1 MRLVRLD
8 SGYDLSRFDCG
19 DDDLNEFLSDN
30 ALNFAEQRIAN
41 TFVLEHDDEI
51 LAYFCL
57 LNDKVSQEES
67 SNNNWK
73 KLKKE
78 FPEGKQFSSYPAIKI
93 GRFAVASAHRGK
105 NIGSDLMDKIKK
117 MLNLNPNYSAFRYL
131 TVDAYTSAIGFYEK
145 NDFKIL
151 SPQTI
156 SKDTRLMFFDMMSLI
171 NATS

>member
-1 MRLVRLD
+1 MRLVKLTPEH
-8 SGYDLSRFDCG
+8 DLSQFDCG
-19 DDDLNEFLSDN
+19 DNDLNEFLCDN
-30 ALNFAEQRIAN
+30 ALNFSEQRIAN
-41 TFVLEHDDEI
+41 TFVLEENDEI

-67 SNNNWK
+67 SNNKWK

-93 GRFAVASAHRGK
+93 GRFAVSSSCRGR
-105 NIGSDLMDKIKK
+105 NIGTDLMDMIKK

-131 TVDAYTSAIGFYEK
+131 TVDAYLSAIGFYEK
-145 NDFKIL
+145 NDFKLL

-156 SKDTRLMFFDMMSLI
+156 NKETRLMFFDMMELG
-171 NATS
+171 